1 MSTEIIDGKIVTT
14 TETDLVEFINKSQA
28 RFNSLAG
35 EIKDLTNRASL
46 LQEEQNKIVEELKGL
61 VKEEIIK

>member
-61 VKEEIIK
+61 VKIDIIK

>member
-1 MSTEIIDGKIVTT
+1 MTTEIIDGKIVTT